1 MSSPRNA
8 AEAFDFGSQS
18 LIAHLET
25 MMARAYS
32 GTSYCLI
39 EHGKAVG
46 ELAAQL
52 AEALGYPFTS
62 LNGID
67 PFRLAGR
74 FHDIGKV
81 LVEERVRLAS
91 ARYTASD
98 ALKMQAHAELGAQF
112 LEDLGVTPFIVDAAR
127 YHHVRFAGGG
137 YPRCF
142 LAGPSI
148 PFVARVVAVAD
159 YFTART
165 EKRLDREAE
174 VPAAVWKDLLEL
186 RGDWFDPDIVDALAR
201 TGTFAAAIGR
211 NPERFVLDL
220 PGELKRTA

>member
-1 MSSPRNA
+1 MSSHRHA
-8 AEAFDFGSQS
+8 AETFDFGSQS
-18 LIAHLET
+18 LIAHLES

-32 GTSYCLI
+32 GTSFCLI
-39 EHGKAVG
+39 EHGRAVG
-46 ELAAQL
+46 ELASQL
-52 AEALGYPFTS
+52 AEALEYPFTS
-62 LNGID
+62 INGID

-91 ARYTASD
+91 ARYTQSEV
-98 ALKMQAHAELGAQF
+98 LKMQAHAELGAQL
-112 LEDLGVTPFIVDAAR
+112 LEELGVTRFIVDAAR

-142 LAGPSI
+142 VAGQAI

-165 EKRLDREAE
+165 ERRMDREAE
-174 VPAAVWKDLLEL
+174 APATVWKDLLEL
-186 RGDWFDPDIVDALAR
+186 RGDWFDPEVVDAFPKTEIFRMKLGSRHVEPVAS
-201 TGTFAAAIGR
+201 
-211 NPERFVLDL
+211 P
-220 PGELKRTA
+220 PLKRSA

>member
-1 MSSPRNA
+1 MSSLPHP
-8 AEAFDFGSQS
+8 AETFDFGSQS
-18 LIAHLET
+18 LIAHLEA
-25 MMARAYS
+25 MMTRAYS

-52 AEALGYPFTS
+52 AEALEYPFTS
-62 LNGID
+62 INGID

-81 LVEERVRLAS
+81 LVEERVRLA
-91 ARYTASD
+91 ATRYTPSD
-98 ALKMQAHAELGAQF
+98 ALRMQAHAELGAQL
-112 LEDLGVTPFIVDAAR
+112 LEELGVTRFMVDAAR

-165 EKRLDREAE
+165 ERRMDREAE
-174 VPAAVWKDLLEL
+174 SPVAVWKDLLEL
-186 RGDWFDPDIVDALAR
+186 RGDWFDPDVVDALPETEIFR
-201 TGTFAAAIGR
+201 VKLGSKAID
-211 NPERFVLDL
+211 PF
-220 PGELKRTA
+220 PAPALKRSA

>member
-1 MSSPRNA
+1 MTSHRHAPDS
-8 AEAFDFGSQS
+8 FDFGSQS
-18 LIAHLET
+18 LIAHLEA
-25 MMARAYS
+25 MMTRAYS
-32 GTSYCLI
+32 GTSFSLI
-39 EHGKAVG
+39 EHGKSVG
-46 ELAAQL
+46 ELASQL
-52 AEALGYPFTS
+52 AEALDYPFTS
-62 LNGID
+62 INGID

-91 ARYTASD
+91 TRYAQPD
-98 ALKMQAHAELGAQF
+98 VLKMQAHAELGAQL
-112 LEDLGVTPFIVDAAR
+112 LEDLGVTRFIVDAAR

-165 EKRLDREAE
+165 EHRLDREAE
-174 VPAAVWKDLLEL
+174 DPAAVWKDLLEL
-186 RGDWFDPDIVDALAR
+186 CGDWFDPLVVDAMAR
-201 TGTFAAAIGR
+201 TEIFRTKFAASPSQRVSSA
-211 NPERFVLDL
+211 P
-220 PGELKRTA
+220 LKRSA